1 MLSSEGSEAM
11 TERDWE
17 TSTDPSRML
26 RWLRHRASDRKLRLF
41 ACACVRR
48 VAHLLEDERSRQALA
63 VAERF
68 AESLANEEE
77 LRAAGDAAD
86 SAANDAMT
94 RAHPTATSDAATNA
108 AFAALNSTLPAAL
121 TAAEYAAANCAS
133 AVYHAHRVA
142 AAASRQAEHSAQC
155 RLLREIFGNPFR
167 PVSVDSSWLVWHDGL
182 VGRLARDIHDER
194 AFERLPILGD
204 ALEDA
209 GCTDAALLRHCHD
222 DHEHVLGCWVLDLL
236 LERR

>member
-1 MLSSEGSEAM
+1 
-11 TERDWE
+11 
-17 TSTDPSRML
+17 
-26 RWLRHRASDRKLRLF
+26 RWVRERASNRKLGLF
-41 ACACVRR
+41 AWACVRR

-68 AESLANEEE
+68 AEGLASEEE

-94 RAHPTATSDAATNA
+94 SAHPTATSDAATNA

-142 AAASRQAEHSAQC
+142 AAVSRQAEHSAHC

-167 PVSVDSSWLVWHDGL
+167 PARVDSAWLVWKDGTIPRIARAIYDDCSSPSGTLDPVRVL
-182 VGRLARDIHDER
+182 VLA
-194 AFERLPILGD
+194 D

-209 GCTDAALLRHCHD
+209 GCTDSDLLRHLRGPD
-222 DHEHVLGCWVLDLL
+222 PHV
-236 LERR
+236 R

>member
-1 MLSSEGSEAM
+1 M

-17 TSTDPSRML
+17 VATDPSPML
-26 RWLRHRASDRKLRLF
+26 RWLRSRASDRKLRLF

-48 VAHLLEDERSRQALA
+48 VAHLLTDERSRHALD

-68 AESLANEEE
+68 AEGWASEED

-94 RAHPTATSDAATNA
+94 TAHPSATADAATNA
-108 AFAALNSTLPAAL
+108 AFAALNSTLPAAA
-121 TAAEYAAANCAS
+121 TAADYAAANCAS

-142 AAASRQAEHSAQC
+142 AAASRQAERGAQC

-167 PVSVDSSWLVWHDGL
+167 PVVVESSWLAWHNGL
-182 VGRLARDIHDER
+182 VAELARGIDAER

-222 DHEHVLGCWVLDLL
+222 DREHVPGCWVVDLL
-236 LERR
+236 LGRVSVRG